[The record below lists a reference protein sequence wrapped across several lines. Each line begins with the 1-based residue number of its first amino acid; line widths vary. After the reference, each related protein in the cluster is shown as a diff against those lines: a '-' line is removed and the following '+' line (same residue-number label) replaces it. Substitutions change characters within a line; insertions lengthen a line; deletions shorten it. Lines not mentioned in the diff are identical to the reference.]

1 MKTSVD
7 VHNFLQSLEVPH
19 EIFLLRSPV
28 KTAKGAAVILGLKT
42 SEILKSVLFLADEK
56 PILVILPG
64 DKKVSYKKLK
74 KLLGASRIR
83 LATTREVMNLTGYI
97 IGATP
102 PLAHQTSLL
111 SLIDGDVMKCDVVY
125 TGGGELN
132 AMLKMR
138 AEDLKQVTNGEVVD
152 VADPLKET
160 PRTFLES

>member
-7 VHNFLQSLEVPH
+7 VHNFLQSLGVPH
-19 EIFLLRSPV
+19 EIFLLESPV
-28 KTAKGAAVILGLKT
+28 KTAERAAVLLRLKT
-42 SEILKSVLFLADEK
+42 SEILKSVLFFSDEK
-56 PILVILPG
+56 PVLVILPG
-64 DKKVSYKKLK
+64 DKKVNYKKLK
-74 KLLGASRIR
+74 GVLGVSRIR

-111 SLIDGDVMKCDVVY
+111 SLIDEDVMKCDVVY

-138 AEDLKQVTNGEVVD
+138 AEDLKRVTNGEVVD
-152 VADPLKET
+152 VADPVREK
-160 PRTFLES
+160 PRSFLGS